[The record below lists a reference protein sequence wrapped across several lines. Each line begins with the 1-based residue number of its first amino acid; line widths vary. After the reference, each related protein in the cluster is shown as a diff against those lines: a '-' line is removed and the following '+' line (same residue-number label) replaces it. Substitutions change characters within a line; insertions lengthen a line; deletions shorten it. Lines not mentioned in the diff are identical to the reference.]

1 MPYDQDLAQ
10 RIGEALHGL
19 PGLQAKKMFGGI
31 GYLINGNMACGVLG
45 EDMIVR
51 VGPGKYDEA
60 LAQPYTRPFAMTG
73 RPMSGWLL
81 VSPSGVIEESDFKS
95 WIDQAVEY
103 AQSLPAK

>member
-1 MPYDQDLAQ
+1 MPYDPELA
-10 RIGEALHGL
+10 RRMDVALQGL
-19 PGLQAKKMFGGI
+19 PGLQSKKMFGGI

-45 EDMIVR
+45 EDLIIR

-60 LAQPYTRPFAMTG
+60 LAQPFTRPFAMTG
-73 RPMSGWLL
+73 RPMSGWVL
-81 VSPSGVIEESDFKS
+81 VNRSGVIEASDFKN

>member
-10 RIGEALHGL
+10 RISEALQGL

-31 GYLINGNMACGVLG
+31 GFLINGNMACGVLG

-60 LAQPYTRPFAMTG
+60 LAQPFTRPFAMTG
-73 RPMSGWLL
+73 RPMSGWIL

-95 WIDQAVEY
+95 WIDQAVKY
-103 AQSLPAK
+103 VQSLPPK